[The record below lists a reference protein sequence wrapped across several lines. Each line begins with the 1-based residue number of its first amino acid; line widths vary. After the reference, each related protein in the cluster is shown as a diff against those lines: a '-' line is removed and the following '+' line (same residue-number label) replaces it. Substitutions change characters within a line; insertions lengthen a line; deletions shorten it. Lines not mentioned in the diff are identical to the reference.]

1 MVLRI
6 LLLGGTGEARE
17 LAHAMAGERGLEI
30 VSSLAGRVSDPVR
43 PGGTVRVGGFG
54 GVEGLRN
61 WLTDNAIDLI
71 VDATHPFAATMTAHA
86 ARASSELGVPMI
98 RLNRPGWTAG
108 PGDHWLRVPDLAAAA
123 RVSADSGDRILLTI
137 GRQGVGAFAGYTRPW
152 YLIRAIDPP
161 DAALPPRHEILLA
174 RGPFTVESESA
185 LLAQQ
190 RIEVL
195 VAKDSGGA
203 ATAAKLVAARE
214 AGIPVVMVD
223 RPPAPPGLIE
233 VGSVGAAREWVT
245 DYVAVQD
252 NRSSERG

>member
-1 MVLRI
+1 MRI

-17 LAHAMAGERGLEI
+17 LAHALAGEPGLEI

-61 WLTDNAIDLI
+61 WLTDNAIELI
-71 VDATHPFAATMTAHA
+71 IDATHPFAATMTAHA
-86 ARASSELGVPMI
+86 AQASTELGLPMI

-123 RVSADSGDRILLTI
+123 RVSADTGDRILLTI

-185 LLAQQ
+185 LLAEQ

-195 VAKDSGGA
+195 VTKDSGGA

-214 AGIPVVMVD
+214 SGIPVVMVD
-223 RPPAPPGLIE
+223 RPPAPTGLIE
-233 VGSVGAAREWVT
+233 VASVGAAREWVT
-245 DYVAVQD
+245 DYAAAQD
-252 NRSSERG
+252 NRSSERR

>member
-1 MVLRI
+1 MRI

-17 LAHAMAGERGLEI
+17 LAHTLAAERGLEI

-61 WLTDNAIDLI
+61 WLVGNGIELI

-86 ARASSELGVPMI
+86 AQAGAELGLPMV
-98 RLNRPGWTAG
+98 RLNRPGWVPG

-123 RVSADSGDRILLTI
+123 RVSAATGDRILLTI
-137 GRQGVGAFAGYTRPW
+137 GRQGVGSFAGYTRPW

-161 DAALPPRHEILLA
+161 EAALPPRHEILLA
-174 RGPFTVESESA
+174 RGPFTVESENA
-185 LLAQQ
+185 LLARH

-195 VAKDSGGA
+195 VTKDSGGA
-203 ATAAKLVAARE
+203 ATAAKLVAARHS
-214 AGIPVVMVD
+214 GIPVVMVD
-223 RPPAPPGLIE
+223 RPPVPPGLVE
-233 VGSVGAAREWVT
+233 VTSVGAVREWVT
-245 DYVAVQD
+245 GYAALHRDQ
-252 NRSSERG
+252 NSERG

>member
-1 MVLRI
+1 MRI

-17 LAHAMAGERGLEI
+17 LAHALAGERGLEI

-61 WLTDNAIDLI
+61 WSTGNAIELI

-86 ARASSELGVPMI
+86 ARASVELGLPMI

-123 RVSADSGDRILLTI
+123 EVSADTGDRILLTI

-161 DAALPPRHEILLA
+161 DAALPPCHEILLA

-185 LLAQQ
+185 LLARQ

-195 VAKDSGGA
+195 VTKDSGGA

-223 RPPAPPGLIE
+223 RPPTPPGLVE
-233 VGSVGAAREWVT
+233 VTSVAAAREWVV
-245 DYVAVQD
+245 DYAAAQRD
-252 NRSSERG
+252 RTSERG

>member
-1 MVLRI
+1 M
-6 LLLGGTGEARE
+6 
-17 LAHAMAGERGLEI
+17 
-30 VSSLAGRVSDPVR
+30 SSLAGRVSDPVR

-54 GVEGLRN
+54 GIEGLRN
-61 WLTDNAIDLI
+61 WLTDNAIELI

-86 ARASSELGVPMI
+86 ARASAELGLPMI

-108 PGDHWLRVPDLAAAA
+108 PRDHWLRVPDLAAAA
-123 RVSADSGDRILLTI
+123 RVSADTGDRILLTI

-161 DAALPPRHEILLA
+161 GAALPPRHEILLA

-185 LLAQQ
+185 LLAHQ

-195 VAKDSGGA
+195 VTKDSGGA

-223 RPPAPPGLIE
+223 RPPAPPGLVE
-233 VGSVGAAREWVT
+233 VASVDAAREWVT
-245 DYVAVQD
+245 DYVATQD
-252 NRSSERG
+252 NRSERG